1 MASSEMFSFQCPSCS
16 KQLRAPANAVGK
28 RGRCKACGSEFP
40 VPHLQTKAE
49 RTIVDTQNDQPT
61 KNSPR
66 KHSDSTGNI
75 GKMLSQQK
83 HSVDN
88 EKHVISE
95 RALARASSSNEIDR
109 AIEDL
114 IAEGNRQLASVKRAS
129 LSSAEIAKAITS
141 AVPRRSVSLAYR
153 INLTLVAS
161 AMSIL
166 PN

>member
-1 MASSEMFSFQCPSCS
+1 MFSFQCPSCS